1 MKQTLLILFFTF
13 VLAGFLKG
21 QTGGDG
27 IFTFL
32 QLTNSAKAAALGG
45 VQVAL
50 PDPDPELILQN
61 PALLSS
67 DMNNSLSVNYV
78 RYLADIGFGYG
89 CYARDLGKYGRV
101 AIGIQFVDYGQF
113 VAASETGQ
121 ITGSFS
127 ASDYAL
133 TLTYAKQLGNH
144 ISAGV
149 TLKPVYSHLESYRS
163 FGFAADLGI
172 SHQSEDQLT
181 NLGLCFKNLG
191 AQLTTYYDGGT
202 REKLVGSLQLGFTH
216 QLQHAPFR
224 WSVTAYDLT
233 QWDTAV
239 TETDP
244 NGITTHNE
252 DNAPFPSLMRHLAL
266 GAEIFPE
273 NKLTLRFGYN
283 YRRHA
288 DLSTGDQ
295 TGLAGFT
302 TGLGIKTQAFRFN
315 YSLSGYSRSGL
326 VHNFSITAS
335 LSHFRK

>member
-1 MKQTLLILFFTF
+1 MKQTLLILIFTV

-21 QTGGDG
+21 QTGGEG

-32 QLTNSAKAAALGG
+32 QLPNSAKAAALGG
-45 VQVAL
+45 VQIAL

-78 RYLADIGFGYG
+78 RYLSGIGFGYG
-89 CYARDLGKYGRV
+89 CYAKDLGKYGRM

-133 TLTYAKQLGNH
+133 TLTYAKQLGNL

-149 TLKPVYSHLESYRS
+149 SLKPVYSHLESYQS

-172 SHQSEDQLT
+172 SRHSSDQMT
-181 NLGLCFKNLG
+181 TIGLCFKNLG
-191 AQLTTYYDGGT
+191 TQLTSYYDGGT

-216 QLQHAPFR
+216 KLQHAPFR
-224 WSVTAYDLT
+224 WSITAYDLNL
-233 QWDTAV
+233 WNPAV
-239 TETDP
+239 SETDP
-244 NGITTHNE
+244 NGIASHGA
-252 DNAPFPSLMRHLAL
+252 DNAVFPSLMRHLAF
-266 GAEIFPE
+266 GGEIFPE

-288 DLSTGDQ
+288 DLSTDDQ

-302 TGLGIKTQAFRFN
+302 TGLGIKLPAFRIN
-315 YSLSGYSRSGL
+315 YALSGYSRSGL